1 MENQTIIDA
10 IPSETSPT
18 SNVSAGFTM
27 AVANPNAIAAE
38 VVAAQKI
45 ETEEERKL
53 REQAEN
59 NATAIF
65 NTNLSSLNDKKAII
79 GSIENFGVSSM
90 EISANKNALLKTQ
103 LTKLASSGDDGGE
116 VSRSLMELNREVKS
130 LDPSVIDFTKKGVFG
145 KLTNPV
151 RNYFEKYQ
159 RADKV
164 IAGIVD
170 SLDKGKKTLKDDN
183 TTLMV
188 EQQSLKSANEQLL
201 REVKMAQAMDDALEA
216 KITEAKGNNVD
227 PEQIKFVE
235 EEILFPL
242 RQRVMDMNQT
252 ILVNQQGIIAME
264 VIQRNNKELMRGVDR
279 AKTVTVSALT
289 TAVTIAS
296 ALYNQKIVL
305 QKIQALNETT
315 NNMIAATSRMLREQ
329 GTEIHRQS
337 VESNISV
344 ETLKNSFTDIF
355 AALDEISTFK
365 QAALPQM
372 KATIVQ
378 FQEFADKGSQAI
390 NRLEAGNLN
399 QAGLLTDSSGKK

>member
-1 MENQTIIDA
+1 MENNNVFSMNVVDVNA
-10 IPSETSPT
+10 VSE
-18 SNVSAGFTM
+18 
-27 AVANPNAIAAE
+27 E
-38 VVAAQKI
+38 VAAQQKI
-45 ETEEERKL
+45 ESEEERKL

-59 NATAIF
+59 NAVAIF
-65 NTNLSSLNDKKAII
+65 NADISSLSNKTQFIN
-79 GSIENFGVSSM
+79 SIEGFGTSSM
-90 EISANKNALLKTQ
+90 ELSANKNALLKTQ
-103 LTKLASSGDDGGE
+103 LTKLASSGADGGE
-116 VSRSLMELNREVKS
+116 VSKSLMELNREVKS

-159 RADKV
+159 RADSV

-170 SLDKGKKTLKDDN
+170 SLDKGKKVLKDDN

-188 EQQSLKSANEQLL
+188 EQQSLKAATAQLVK
-201 REVKMAQAMDDALEA
+201 EIKMATIMDETLEQKIAEA
-216 KITEAKGNNVD
+216 KAGNAD

-242 RQRVMDMNQT
+242 RQKVMDMNQT

-315 NNMIAATSRMLREQ
+315 NNMIAATSRMLKEQ

-344 ETLKNSFTDIF
+344 ETLESSFNDIF

-372 KATIVQ
+372 KETIKQ
-378 FQEFADKGSQAI
+378 FQEFADRGGKAI
-390 NRLEAGNLN
+390 DRLEAGNLN
-399 QAGLLTDSSGKK
+399 QAQLTNSNK

>member
-1 MENQTIIDA
+1 MGT
-10 IPSETSPT
+10 
-18 SNVSAGFTM
+18 GFTM
-27 AVANPNAIAAE
+27 TVANPKAIEAE
-38 VVAAQKI
+38 VVQSQVI
-45 ETEEERKL
+45 ESEEERNL
-53 REQAEN
+53 REQAES
-59 NATAIF
+59 NAVAIF
-65 NTNLSSLNDKKAII
+65 KTDLNSLEDKRSIV
-79 GSIENFGVSSM
+79 GSIEGFGSGSM
-90 EISANKNALLKTQ
+90 QASASKNELLKTQ
-103 LTKLASSGDDGGE
+103 LVKLASSGEDGGE
-116 VSRSLMELNREVKS
+116 VSNSLMELNREIKA
-130 LDPSVIDFTKKGVFG
+130 LDPSMIDFTKKGFLG
-145 KLTNPV
+145 RLSSPI

-183 TTLMV
+183 TTLMT
-188 EQQSLKSANEQLL
+188 EQSGLKAVNDQLL
-201 REVKMAQAMDDALEA
+201 REVKMAQAMDTALEA
-216 KITEAKGNNVD
+216 KVSEAKMNGTD
-227 PEQIKFVE
+227 PEQVKFVE

-242 RQRVMDMNQT
+242 RQKVMDMNQT

-305 QKIQALNETT
+305 EKIKALNETT
-315 NNMIAATSRMLREQ
+315 NNMIAATSRMLKEQ

-344 ETLKNSFTDIF
+344 DTLKESFTDIF
-355 AALDEISTFK
+355 SALDEISSFK
-365 QAALPQM
+365 QEALPRM
-372 KATIVQ
+372 KETITQ
-378 FQEFADKGSQAI
+378 FQEFATRGTQAI

-399 QAGLLTDSSGKK
+399 QAGLIGKEE